1 MKEMTSDNS
10 KILETR
16 VGANV
21 VKSVPQVSVVIPAY
35 NVAEYIGETL
45 DSALAQTFR
54 DFEIIVVNDGS
65 PDSVQLEKVLSPYF
79 DEIIYIK
86 QKNGGA
92 AEARNTA
99 ISAARGS
106 IAAFLDGDDVWMP
119 EYLSA
124 QISFLET
131 NGYEMVYC
139 DAAFIGEK
147 YYKYET
153 FMQQSG
159 SRGAVTPASLLK
171 TDCNVITSGTILLKS
186 VLLKYGFFALDA
198 PRIEDFDLWF
208 RLAKNNVKIAYQ
220 RKVLLKYRVRLGS
233 LTGNNTEM
241 VERTIKALELV
252 KKKNDLTGTEL
263 EIWHDRMSVNQA
275 QLDLEKGKS
284 YLAAG
289 NFAEARASFRA
300 ANKKDRKLKLTAVMW
315 LLTVNPK
322 LTLKLFK
329 RMRSNEVFFI
339 APNDL

>member
-1 MKEMTSDNS
+1 MISDNS

-21 VKSVPQVSVVIPAY
+21 TKSVPRVSVVIPAY

-45 DSALAQTFR
+45 DSAIAQTFR

-79 DEIIYIK
+79 DEVIYIK
-86 QKNGGA
+86 QKNSGA

-99 ISAARGS
+99 ISAARGN
-106 IAAFLDGDDVWMP
+106 ILAFLDGDDVWLP
-119 EYLSA
+119 EYLVS
-124 QISFLET
+124 QVNFLET
-131 NGYEMVYC
+131 GDYEMVYC

-159 SRGAVTPASLLK
+159 SNGEVTPASLLK
-171 TDCNVITSGTILLKS
+171 ADCNVITSGTILLES
-186 VLLKYGFFALDA
+186 VLLKYGVFALDA
-198 PRIEDFDLWF
+198 PRVEDFELWF
-208 RLAKNNVKIAYQ
+208 RLSKNNVKIAYQ
-220 RKVLLKYRVRLGS
+220 KKVLLKYRVRLGS
-233 LTGNNTEM
+233 LTGSNTEM
-241 VERTIKALELV
+241 VERTIRALELV
-252 KKKNDLTGTEL
+252 KKKNVLTKSEL
-263 EIWHDRMSVNQA
+263 QIWHDRMKLSQA

-289 NFAEARASFRA
+289 NFAAARASFRA
-300 ANKKDRKLKLTAVMW
+300 ANKKHRKLKLTAVMW

-339 APNDL
+339 AHDL